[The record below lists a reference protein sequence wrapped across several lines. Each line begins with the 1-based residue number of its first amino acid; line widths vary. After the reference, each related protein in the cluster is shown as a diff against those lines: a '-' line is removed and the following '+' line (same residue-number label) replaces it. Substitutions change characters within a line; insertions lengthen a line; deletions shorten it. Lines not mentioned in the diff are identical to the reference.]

1 MWSRVGDT
9 VWSSSWCGAGS
20 SGLHWN
26 DPGIKSNISDLLITL
41 HAILK
46 TELEPFFGMKFLRI
60 WIYSSSLESSWNHA
74 PPSIPEVQYLLE
86 NLQVEDTPVAVTLL
100 GIGSVL
106 RVSHRGLLGT
116 FHTVRETMVPESKRC
131 QRPPGA
137 ILLPLHH
144 PPGKM
149 VVENLRAQSWSFG
162 CSVSCTT
169 FVNFV
174 LGNTLY
180 LLR

>member
-1 MWSRVGDT
+1 MWSWIFWSPLERSWNQVQHLGFTHHIACNPEDRVGTLLWDEIFKN
-9 VWSSSWCGAGS
+9 
-20 SGLHWN
+20 L
-26 DPGIKSNISDLLITL
+26 DLFIF
-41 HAILK
+41 I
-46 TELEPFFGMKFLRI
+46 RI
-60 WIYSSSLESSWNHA
+60 ILESCSPKH
-74 PPSIPEVQYLLE
+74 SR
-86 NLQVEDTPVAVTLL
+86 
-100 GIGSVL
+100 GSV
-106 RVSHRGLLGT
+106 STGKFTSRG
-116 FHTVRETMVPESKRC
+116 HTCGGDFARNWICSQSLPSWFTGDLPYRQGDHGAKESKRC

-144 PPGKM
+144 LPGKM